1 MHPLNLKHVKMD
13 FEIKGGLSMN
23 HETTHSDWRTVANC
37 LASQNYISIV
47 KGLVHHFTAIEDEEI
62 LDKIYEDFMNNGS
75 ITTVLNN
82 DLQDIINYYLSK

>member
-1 MHPLNLKHVKMD
+1 MTLCIHLTLKRQKWI

-62 LDKIYEDFMNNGS
+62 LDKIYR
-75 ITTVLNN
+75 IL
-82 DLQDIINYYLSK
+82 

>member
-1 MHPLNLKHVKMD
+1 
-13 FEIKGGLSMN
+13 MN
-23 HETTHSDWRTVANC
+23 HEIKQSDWRTVANC

-62 LDKIYEDFMNNGS
+62 LHKIYEDFMNDDS

-82 DLQDIINYYLSK
+82 NLQTIINDYLSK

>member
-1 MHPLNLKHVKMD
+1 MD
-13 FEIKGGLSMN
+13 IEIKGGLSMN

-37 LASQNYISIV
+37 LESQNYISIV

-62 LDKIYEDFMNNGS
+62 LDKIYDDFMNDDC

>member
-1 MHPLNLKHVKMD
+1 
-13 FEIKGGLSMN
+13 MN

-62 LDKIYEDFMNNGS
+62 LDKIYENFMNNGS

>member
-1 MHPLNLKHVKMD
+1 MD
-13 FEIKGGLSMN
+13 IEIKGGLSMN
-23 HETTHSDWRTVANC
+23 HETTHSEWRTVASC

-62 LDKIYEDFMNNGS
+62 IDKIYEDFMDNDC

-82 DLQDIINYYLSK
+82 DLQDIINCYLSK

>member
-1 MHPLNLKHVKMD
+1 MD

-75 ITTVLNN
+75 ITTVLN
-82 DLQDIINYYLSK
+82 LSLIHI